1 LTEAGQAAAAAAAAV
16 AHDEGK
22 AATEP
27 EDHSAM
33 ADELEESIATLMLS
47 PSEQQ
52 SKMALLDE
60 GFSEWTRKDFRAF
73 TSALE
78 LFGRRDTEVS

>member
-1 LTEAGQAAAAAAAAV
+1 
-16 AHDEGK
+16 
-22 AATEP
+22 
-27 EDHSAM
+27 M